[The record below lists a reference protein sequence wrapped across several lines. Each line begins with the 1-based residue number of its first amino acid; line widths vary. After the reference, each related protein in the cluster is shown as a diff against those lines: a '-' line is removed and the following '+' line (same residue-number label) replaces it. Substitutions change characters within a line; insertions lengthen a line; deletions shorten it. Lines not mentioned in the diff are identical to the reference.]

1 MQESKVSKEL
11 TMRWVPVVDSLGRTR
26 MEIRW
31 NVAEGS
37 VAASPITVT
46 HAA

>member
-1 MQESKVSKEL
+1 MQESKVSREL
-11 TMRWVPVVDSLGRTR
+11 TMRWVPVVDALGRTR
-26 MEIRW
+26 MEMRW

-37 VAASPITVT
+37 AAATPNTVT